1 MFTASVLFGLRQIDL
16 GGNDLEAWLTEIA
29 DHGFISGLSE
39 LFGN

>member
-1 MFTASVLFGLRQIDL
+1 MGLRETDL
-16 GGNDLEAWLTEIA
+16 DGNNLEAYFTEIA